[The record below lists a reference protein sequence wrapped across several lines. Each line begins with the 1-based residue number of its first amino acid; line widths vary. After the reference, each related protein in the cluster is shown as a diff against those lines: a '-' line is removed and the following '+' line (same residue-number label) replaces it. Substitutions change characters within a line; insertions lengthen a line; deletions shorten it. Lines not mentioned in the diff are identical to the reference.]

1 MTPIPLQQSFLKW
14 LVFITIYT
22 LITFPNIYV
31 LLLDVKAKKWFMSR
45 GFVSYFITLAFLE
58 CHSIRCCPPWS
69 FGFWFGLV

>member
-31 LLLDVKAKKWFMSR
+31 LLLDVKAKK
-45 GFVSYFITLAFLE
+45 
-58 CHSIRCCPPWS
+58 
-69 FGFWFGLV
+69 